1 MSVQTEPV
9 ASNDD
14 KTVIGRACPRC
25 NTINPMAQ
33 IAQQGYSCKQ
43 CGFELAYLDYTA
55 TGGVRQVLGWVQN
68 VGGIIHDRYQVQ
80 AVLGRGGFG
89 STYLVSD
96 LRLNGRRRALKEIP
110 PNMFDDQEP
119 MLLSKLTHPG
129 IPDITDHFEYNNL
142 VCLVLEF
149 GGTHTMES
157 KRKEFDGKIP
167 AQVLLPWL
175 CQLCDI
181 LEYLHTRNPPI
192 IHRDL
197 KPGNI
202 LLDENDRIRLIDFG
216 IAKVANPTEATHTLG
231 RAISQGFSSPE
242 QIAGTGTDHRSDI
255 YGLGATAYF
264 LLSGVHPPSLTDR
277 LSDKTMQRLIDL
289 VPGLPPELDLT
300 ISKALDLNPVKRQQS
315 VKELWDVFTALSP
328 KSKPPK
334 IPSAGQSGGLA
345 KGKSRLLI
353 GIVAFVALAAVIA
366 AGVYYFR
373 QQGEMEKQAKS
384 LVPNTQDQPSL
395 SPSAPPEKSVKTV
408 ERPPAPATS
417 PPAQSGVEAKQGL
430 PSTSDTGVVAPA
442 VTPPPASTMEQREQA
457 QQAEPKS
464 AVPEV
469 KPVEAGAS
477 SVSGGGSGPVLP
489 KEDVPPVETKSITP
503 SMEQPPVSAPSKE
516 VTPVQPTVLEMK
528 KTEVQASAPPK
539 KKEVPAQP
547 KQTKRTTN
555 SAPSASPQAPPA
567 KEQKP
572 AADWGGAMKWQES
585 Q

>member
-9 ASNDD
+9 AGNDD
-14 KTVIGRACPRC
+14 KTVIGHACPKC
-25 NTINPMAQ
+25 NTINAMAQ
-33 IAQQGYSCKQ
+33 IAQQGYLCKQ

-55 TGGVRQVLGWVQN
+55 TGGVRQVLGWVRN
-68 VGGIIHDRYQVQ
+68 IGSVIHDRYQVQ

-129 IPDITDHFEYNNL
+129 IPDITDRFEYNGL
-142 VCLVLEF
+142 VCMVLEF

-167 AQVLLPWL
+167 LKVLLPWL

-181 LEYLHTRNPPI
+181 LDYLHTREPPS

-231 RAISQGFSSPE
+231 RAISAGFSSPE
-242 QIAGTGTDHRSDI
+242 QIAGTGTDQRSDI

-289 VPGLPPELDLT
+289 VPGLPPELDLA

-315 VKELWDVFTALSP
+315 VKELWDVFAALSP
-328 KSKPPK
+328 QSKTGKARP
-334 IPSAGQSGGLA
+334 AVQSDRPV
-345 KGKSRLLI
+345 KGKSRVV
-353 GIVAFVALAAVIA
+353 IVIIAFVALAAVIA
-366 AGVYYFR
+366 AGLYYFR
-373 QQGEMEKQAKS
+373 QQGVTEKQAKS
-384 LVPNTQDQPSL
+384 TPDTQIKPSPY
-395 SPSAPPEKSVKTV
+395 PSAPSEQAAKSDTV
-408 ERPPAPATS
+408 APMPGTTSQGLPPAPATGEGALPVTPQTPVAGHTEPLS
-417 PPAQSGVEAKQGL
+417 VPPEAKPPEARPQPPAES
-430 PSTSDTGVVAPA
+430 SS
-442 VTPPPASTMEQREQA
+442 
-457 QQAEPKS
+457 S
-464 AVPEV
+464 AVLPREN
-469 KPVEAGAS
+469 
-477 SVSGGGSGPVLP
+477 VS
-489 KEDVPPVETKSITP
+489 PVETKSTTRVE
-503 SMEQPPVSAPSKE
+503 EQPAVSAESKE
-516 VTPVQPTVLEMK
+516 AKTVQPSEPDKK
-528 KTEVQASAPPK
+528 KTGERASAPPK
-539 KKEVPAQP
+539 KKAVPAHTDQA
-547 KQTKRTTN
+547 KRTTTPAP
-555 SAPSASPQAPPA
+555 APSPGSPPV

-572 AADWGGAMKWQES
+572 DADWGGAMKWQN
-585 Q
+585 